1 MRTIIIFF
9 FKILFHSLFFWGNFI
24 CLPFSGL
31 QTGVSFPNVILSSKA
46 ASFLILFCCNSPG
59 FVLSFTCQKSNILIN
74 FSSGFLLA
82 KISNIA
88 FICFV
93 FFLFYLR
100 LIIICS
106 FPVFEI
112 SGEEEIYHYP
122 NYYNLHFDWQAICQY
137 CIQKIRED
145 SSRHLHSYPFLLSAQ
160 RYAHIS
166 IK

>member
-24 CLPFSGL
+24 CLPEIKYTYQLFIR
-31 QTGVSFPNVILSSKA
+31 VSFS
-46 ASFLILFCCNSPG
+46 
-59 FVLSFTCQKSNILIN
+59 QN
-74 FSSGFLLA
+74 FEYCFYLL
-82 KISNIA
+82 
-88 FICFV
+88 CFF

>member
-1 MRTIIIFF
+1 MSFAQNRPVTSETGSYTYKNPGFSPKPRFLYAYDYYFF
-9 FKILFHSLFFWGNFI
+9 LQNFI
-24 CLPFSGL
+24 SL
-31 QTGVSFPNVILSSKA
+31 
-46 ASFLILFCCNSPG
+46 LILLGKLYLPARN
-59 FVLSFTCQKSNILIN
+59 Q
-74 FSSGFLLA
+74 
-82 KISNIA
+82 
-88 FICFV
+88 ICFV

-122 NYYNLHFDWQAICQY
+122 NNYYNLHFDWQAICQY

>member
-24 CLPFSGL
+24 CLPEIKYTYQLFIR
-31 QTGVSFPNVILSSKA
+31 VSFS
-46 ASFLILFCCNSPG
+46 
-59 FVLSFTCQKSNILIN
+59 QN
-74 FSSGFLLA
+74 FEYHFYLL
-82 KISNIA
+82 
-88 FICFV
+88 CFF

-122 NYYNLHFDWQAICQY
+122 NNYYNLHFDWQAICQY

>member
-9 FKILFHSLFFWGNFI
+9 FKFLFHSLFFWGNFI
-24 CLPFSGL
+24 CLPEIKYTYQLFIR
-31 QTGVSFPNVILSSKA
+31 VSFS
-46 ASFLILFCCNSPG
+46 
-59 FVLSFTCQKSNILIN
+59 QN
-74 FSSGFLLA
+74 FEYHFYLL
-82 KISNIA
+82 
-88 FICFV
+88 CFF

-166 IK
+166 TK